1 MERNDIISV
10 ALDCIK
16 GKVAGNYSV
25 SEVKESLRQALV
37 DLNGGSTKINIK
49 NFHRGNELFSVIEE
63 LIPAMIEAGLDQSNP
78 IFNLVEYRNI
88 AAGDVN
94 EFATEGEAVFTV
106 ADTAAG
112 IKGVRRQRIAGGETV
127 KVKTT
132 MKMVR
137 VYENLGRLLAGRISF
152 DKFVEGV
159 ADAFNKQIMADAVKA
174 IEGIAANTVGLS
186 AAYVQNGS
194 FSEATLLS
202 IIDHVEAATG
212 KTARIY
218 GTRTALRKVTTATVS
233 DEAKSDLYNLGFY
246 GKFNGTEMIALKQAH
261 KPGTENFAL
270 NDSKLYIIAGDD
282 QPIKMVNEGEGILI
296 SKDATDNNDLTQEY
310 IYGQMYGTGVICA
323 NKLGVYTIA

>member
-94 EFATEGEAVFTV
+94 EFTTEEEAVFTV

-186 AAYVQNGS
+186 AAYAQNGS
-194 FSEATLLS
+194 FDEATLLS

-246 GKFNGTEMIALKQAH
+246 GKFNGTEMVALKQAH